1 MRELVKY
8 FLGIVIIVTII
19 YTVYI
24 SYNVFKFVSSEEST
38 ANIADYELKISL
50 IDEEIIELE
59 NKFNEQQLRDNSNS
73 IVMNYDGTPVAWV
86 VMLKL
91 EQNLN
96 FEELENSLLESGF
109 ISFQKDNAYTLG
121 LILISFNLKKQKN
134 IFWITSQLKQMRYN
148 SGRFKL

>member
-73 IVMNYDGTPVAWV
+73 IVMNYDGTPGAWV
-86 VMLKL
+86 VMLEL
-91 EQNLN
+91 EENLN
-96 FEELENSLLESGF
+96 FEEIENSLLESGF
-109 ISFQKDNAYTLG
+109 ISFQKDNALYIGPYIDKLQ
-121 LILISFNLKKQKN
+121 LEEAKKYILDNFSVETNEIQQWK
-134 IFWITSQLKQMRYN
+134 I
-148 SGRFKL
+148 

>member
-86 VMLKL
+86 VMLEL
-91 EQNLN
+91 EENLN
-96 FEELENSLLESGF
+96 YEEIENSLLESGF
-109 ISFQKDNAYTLG
+109 ISFKKDNALYIGPYIDKLQ
-121 LILISFNLKKQKN
+121 LEEAKKYILDNFSVETNEIQQWK
-134 IFWITSQLKQMRYN
+134 I
-148 SGRFKL
+148 

>member
-73 IVMNYDGTPVAWV
+73 IVMN
-86 VMLKL
+86 L
-91 EQNLN
+91 
-96 FEELENSLLESGF
+96 SL
-109 ISFQKDNAYTLG
+109 IH
-121 LILISFNLKKQKN
+121 I
-134 IFWITSQLKQMRYN
+134 
-148 SGRFKL
+148 

>member
-86 VMLKL
+86 VMLEL
-91 EQNLN
+91 EENLN
-96 FEELENSLLESGF
+96 FEEIENRSEEH
-109 ISFQKDNAYTLG
+109 
-121 LILISFNLKKQKN
+121 
-134 IFWITSQLKQMRYN
+134 TSELQSQD
-148 SGRFKL
+148 

>member
-1 MRELVKY
+1 MKELVKY

-24 SYNVFKFVSSEEST
+24 SYNVLKFVSSEEST

-73 IVMNYDGTPVAWV
+73 IVMNYDRTPVAWV
-86 VMLKL
+86 VRLELK
-91 EQNLN
+91 ENLN
-96 FEELENSLLESGF
+96 FEEIKNSLLESGF
-109 ISFQKDNAYTLG
+109 ISFQKDNALFIGPY
-121 LILISFNLKKQKN
+121 IDK
-134 IFWITSQLKQMRYN
+134 SQLEEAKKYILDNYFVKTSEIQQW
-148 SGRFKL
+148 KI

>member
-73 IVMNYDGTPVAWV
+73 IVMNYDGTPIPWV
-86 VMLKL
+86 VMLEL
-91 EQNLN
+91 EENLN
-96 FEELENSLLESGF
+96 FEEIDNSLLESGF
-109 ISFQKDNAYTLG
+109 ISFQKDNALYIGPYIDKLQ
-121 LILISFNLKKQKN
+121 LEEAKKYILDNFSVETNEIQQWK
-134 IFWITSQLKQMRYN
+134 I
-148 SGRFKL
+148 

>member
-59 NKFNEQQLRDNSNS
+59 NKFNEQQLRDNANS

-86 VMLKL
+86 VMLEL
-91 EQNLN
+91 EENLN
-96 FEELENSLLESGF
+96 FEEIENSLLESGF
-109 ISFQKDNAYTLG
+109 ISFQKDNALYIGPYIDKLQ
-121 LILISFNLKKQKN
+121 LEEAKKYILDNFSVETNEIQQWK
-134 IFWITSQLKQMRYN
+134 I
-148 SGRFKL
+148 

>member
-59 NKFNEQQLRDNSNS
+59 NKFNEQQLRDNLNS

-86 VMLKL
+86 VMLEL
-91 EQNLN
+91 EENLN
-96 FEELENSLLESGF
+96 FEEIENSLLESGF
-109 ISFQKDNAYTLG
+109 ISFQKDNALYIGPYIDKLQ
-121 LILISFNLKKQKN
+121 LEEAKKYILDNFSVETNEIQQWK
-134 IFWITSQLKQMRYN
+134 I
-148 SGRFKL
+148 

>member
-50 IDEEIIELE
+50 IDEEIIE
-59 NKFNEQQLRDNSNS
+59 
-73 IVMNYDGTPVAWV
+73 
-86 VMLKL
+86 
-91 EQNLN
+91 
-96 FEELENSLLESGF
+96 
-109 ISFQKDNAYTLG
+109 
-121 LILISFNLKKQKN
+121 
-134 IFWITSQLKQMRYN
+134 
-148 SGRFKL
+148 

>member
-59 NKFNEQQLRDNSNS
+59 NKFNEQQLRDNLNN

-86 VMLKL
+86 VMLEL
-91 EQNLN
+91 EENLN
-96 FEELENSLLESGF
+96 FEEIENSLLESGF
-109 ISFQKDNAYTLG
+109 ISFQKDNALYIGPYIDKLQ
-121 LILISFNLKKQKN
+121 LEEAKKYILDNFSVETNEIQQWK
-134 IFWITSQLKQMRYN
+134 I
-148 SGRFKL
+148 